1 MRLSRT
7 LILGAGGTG
16 GLLIPSLARL
26 LRYHPNAGTGHPITV
41 VDGDVFDDNNITRQH
56 IGIKQVGTNKAD
68 WISDLCALQGL
79 EIGAHPAFA
88 DKALLRRLVRA
99 DACPLLL
106 VATVDNDA
114 TRAMCIEVL
123 LESSRDFFFVTP
135 GYSSADDPAA
145 AIKGQVL
152 WFGREGDANYGIN
165 PALVFPNIEVPQDA
179 IPREGSCANQAPSAP
194 QLLSANALAAAH
206 TLAVIQ
212 NLLDGALPHT
222 HSSVFFNG
230 RNFKTTFS

>member
-16 GLLIPSLARL
+16 GHLIPPLARL
-26 LRYHPNAGTGHPITV
+26 LRFHPNAGFNHPITV
-41 VDGDVFDDNNITRQH
+41 VDGDQFDEHNRERQH
-56 IGIKQVGTNKAD
+56 IGPGQIGLNKAT
-68 WISDLCALQGL
+68 WIAQLCAQQGL
-79 EIGAHPAFA
+79 EIGAHDAFA
-88 DKALLRRLVRA
+88 DKPLLRRLIRA
-99 DACPLLL
+99 DACTLLL

-114 TRAMCIEVL
+114 TRAACIEVL
-123 LESSRDFFFVTP
+123 LESGRDFFFITP
-135 GYSSADDPAA
+135 GNSSADDPAA

-152 WFGREGDANYGIN
+152 WFGKDGDTSYGIN
-165 PALVFPNIEVPQDA
+165 PALVYPNIEVPQDA

-212 NLLDGALPHT
+212 NLLDDALPQAC
-222 HSSVFFNG
+222 SGVFFNG
-230 RNFKTTFS
+230 RNFKTSIS